1 MLGCGGLLPQQF
13 DTDISDHPQDRPA
26 QPFGLLAVKSG
37 DGAAIFLDRERQH
50 LAVRGGA
57 APRDPG
63 FDKAG
68 IARSRPAPKKPPAL
82 EPRHQAA
89 HARLRD
95 HRGIGELRQGD
106 PVVGGEHREHAPFLE
121 RIAVAAQPL
130 AQILVEPRHQAIHQI
145 RQEVIEAGG
154 TGHHRLSTAGSQVA
168 MAGNRKIRTR
178 IRMLIAM

>member
-1 MLGCGGLLPQQF
+1 VLGCGGLLPQQF
-13 DTDISDHPQDRPA
+13 DTDISDHPQDRAA

-82 EPRHQAA
+82 EPRHQRFTLGCGITVASASCDKVIPSWAA
-89 HARLRD
+89 
-95 HRGIGELRQGD
+95 
-106 PVVGGEHREHAPFLE
+106 
-121 RIAVAAQPL
+121 
-130 AQILVEPRHQAIHQI
+130 
-145 RQEVIEAGG
+145 
-154 TGHHRLSTAGSQVA
+154 STAS
-168 MAGNRKIRTR
+168 TR
-178 IRMLIAM
+178 HSWNE